1 MIKYIYILIALCCV
15 CACTCTNYVPIESK
29 HTITYRDTLV
39 KYRDTLFI
47 TLPSETVTDTTDKDT
62 STISTTFAQSIAY
75 VTNGKIYHTLKQ
87 SGQMTVD
94 IDTIIKFETKTEV
107 IEKPVIVEKMIPTP
121 YIPTIYKVG
130 LWFSIA
136 VLLVVV
142 LKFYHNLKD
151 GM

>member
-1 MIKYIYILIALCCV
+1 MIKYIYILITLCCV
-15 CACTCTNYVPIESK
+15 CACTNYVPIESK

-39 KYRDTLFI
+39 TYRDTLFI
-47 TLPSETVTDTTDKDT
+47 TIPTEITTDTTDNDT
-62 STISTTFAQSIAY
+62 STITTTFAQSTAY
-75 VTNGKIYHTLKQ
+75 VTNGKIYHSLKQ

-107 IEKPVIVEKMIPTP
+107 IEKPVVIEKMIPTP
-121 YIPTIYKVG
+121 YVPIIYKVG

-136 VLLVVV
+136 VLLVVL